1 MLCWQ
6 KHRLRGPVAL
16 INQQR
21 KGAGTTAQQ
30 KEMGTKIQIAE
41 TYQTY
46 SNGGSALDGKNVNRA
61 GTLPALLGYAMEA
74 QYERRCRHKTQL
86 ITYKLPFTKQLWDVC
101 AWWQA
106 PTTVLWN
113 LPQADFEACLTR
125 CAVACIYVYAYSMI
139 NIRADKIGL

>member
-61 GTLPALLGYAMEA
+61 GTLSAPLGYAMETCWRDDTGA
-74 QYERRCRHKTQL
+74 KHNLLHIRLH
-86 ITYKLPFTKQLWDVC
+86 IAKQLWDVLC
-101 AWWQA
+101 VVAS
-106 PTTVLWN
+106 THSS
-113 LPQADFEACLTR
+113 
-125 CAVACIYVYAYSMI
+125 AVESTAS
-139 NIRADKIGL
+139 RF